1 MKRRTAIASLIAAG
15 VALIAL
21 LAVPALSALSDA
33 PLFASPRGQNEIPDA
48 DPDGRGGFTAI
59 IDGNQFCYG
68 LTVTNLDHPP
78 GTPPVLTGAHIH
90 RGNAG
95 ENGPVVIGLTPPAPG
110 DPGTSSDCVTADP
123 ALLQENARRPA
134 QFYVNVHTSAF
145 PGGAIRDQLTR
156 SPR

>member
-1 MKRRTAIASLIAAG
+1 MKRRTTIVSLIVAG
-15 VALIAL
+15 LAVTAV
-21 LAVPALSALSDA
+21 LAVPAFSDLSDS

-59 IDGNQFCYG
+59 VDGNQFCFG
-68 LTVTNLDHPP
+68 LTVTNIDQ
-78 GTPPVLTGAHIH
+78 PVAAHIH

-95 ENGPVVIGLTPPAPG
+95 VNGPVVITLVHPTTG
-110 DPGTSSDCVTADP
+110 DPGTSSACVTPNDP
-123 ALLQENARRPA
+123 AILEEVLRRPA
-134 QFYVNVHTSAF
+134 QFYVNVHTLAF